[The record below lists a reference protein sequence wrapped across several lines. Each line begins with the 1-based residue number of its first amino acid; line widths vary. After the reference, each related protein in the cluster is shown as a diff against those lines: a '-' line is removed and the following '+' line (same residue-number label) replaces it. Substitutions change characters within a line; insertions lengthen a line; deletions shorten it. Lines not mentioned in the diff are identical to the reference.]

1 MKFSAMVPERINE
14 VWQRSPTVG
23 IGESDSMLCGLTK
36 KARIIMTRSGKTAAI
51 VLSLALTAAAL
62 TGCGSSGSAGGSTQ
76 AAGTDSALTGA
87 SAIGD
92 SHKEEIHIILAGSP
106 THLDIAMTTEDV
118 AAEVAQGTI
127 FEQLVVID
135 EIYMPVPEL
144 AESIDVS
151 EDKKEYVYHL
161 RKDVKFHNGEEMK
174 AADVAASMNRWVEA
188 ASNAKSMVGEAVFEV
203 VDDYT
208 VKISMDAPCAY
219 LNELIAGLGQRAAIM
234 PKSVIDRADP
244 QTGIVKEYIGTGPY
258 KLEVWESDQ
267 YIRLVRFEDYSPYGT
282 DGEYSG
288 WAGYKHAYT
297 PTVYY
302 DIVSDPGTIM
312 AGLQTGEYDA
322 ATEVSYDNYDLF
334 ANDENFQVHKTIGEE
349 AMLIFN
355 KKEGL
360 GADEKI
366 RQAVQAALKLD
377 DIMLAAYSKPEFYEL
392 YSSYMFKEQT
402 DWYSEEGSE
411 YFNQNDPERAKEL
424 LAEAGYSGEPFKLLV
439 STDNQDFYKMAVVI
453 KSQLEAAGMN
463 CELLTYDWSTFVG
476 IRNNEPENYS
486 AFITSFAPKIIPTMN
501 LYLSSS
507 WAGWC
512 EDEKIIE
519 GLSSINTDSSK
530 ENAVKT
536 WNELQKYMNET
547 SVPVVKLGSKYNFMV
562 CKAGFDGLEFFER
575 PLVVNARLYE

>member
-1 MKFSAMVPERINE
+1 MK
-14 VWQRSPTVG
+14 
-23 IGESDSMLCGLTK
+23 
-36 KARIIMTRSGKTAAI
+36 RSGKTAAWL
-51 VLSLALTAAAL
+51 VSLALTAFL
-62 TGCGSSGSAGGSTQ
+62 STGCGGGGQPAAPGSGEPAGDGGGSAQ
-76 AAGTDSALTGA
+76 AQGQTDVPYK
-87 SAIGD
+87 D
-92 SHKEEIHIILAGSP
+92 EIHIVLSGSP

-127 FEQLVVID
+127 FEQLVAID
-135 EIYMPVPEL
+135 ETYMPVPEL
-144 AESIDVS
+144 AKTIEVS
-151 EDKKEYVYHL
+151 DDKKEYIYHL
-161 RKDVKFHNGEEMK
+161 RQGVKFHNGEEMK
-174 AADVAASMNRWVEA
+174 SGDVAASMNRWIDA
-188 ASNAKSMVGEAVFEV
+188 ASNAKSMVGGARFEP

-208 VKISMDAPCAY
+208 VKITMDAPCAY
-219 LNELIAGLGQRAAIM
+219 LNELIAGLGQRAAVM
-234 PKSVIDRADP
+234 PKSVIDAADP
-244 QTGIVKEYIGTGPY
+244 QTGIAGEYIGTGPY
-258 KLEVWESDQ
+258 KLDEWKEDQ
-267 YIRLVRFEDYSPYGT
+267 YIRLVKNEEYTPYGT
-282 DGEYSG
+282 DGDYSG

-297 PTVYY
+297 PTVYF
-302 DIVSDPGTIM
+302 DIVTDPGTIT

-322 ATEVSYDNYDLF
+322 ATEISYDNYDMF
-334 ANDENFQVHKTIGEE
+334 ANDENFQVHKTLGEE
-349 AMLIFN
+349 SMLIFN

-377 DIMLAAYSKPEFYEL
+377 DIMLAAYSRQEFYDL
-392 YSSYMFKEQT
+392 YSSYMFKEQS

-411 YFNQNDPERAKEL
+411 YFNQNNPERAKEL
-424 LAEAGYSGEPFKLLV
+424 LAEAGYNGEPFKLLV

-512 EDEKIIE
+512 EDPKIVE
-519 GLSSINTDSSK
+519 GLSSINTDTSK

-536 WNELQKYMNET
+536 WSELQKYMNET
-547 SVPVVKLGSKYNFMV
+547 SVPVVKLGSNYNFMV
-562 CKAGFDGLEFFER
+562 CKAGFDGLDFFER
-575 PLVVNARLYE
+575 PLVVNARLSE

>member
-1 MKFSAMVPERINE
+1 MK
-14 VWQRSPTVG
+14 
-23 IGESDSMLCGLTK
+23 
-36 KARIIMTRSGKTAAI
+36 RSGKTAAV
-51 VLSLALTAAAL
+51 VLSLALVTAAL
-62 TGCGSSGSAGGSTQ
+62 SGCGGSGSSGGSTASSGTQAGGSGSAPAQ
-76 AAGTDSALTGA
+76 AEEK
-87 SAIGD
+87 GD
-92 SHKEEIHIILAGSP
+92 NYKDEIHIVLAGSP

-127 FEQLVVID
+127 FEQLVAID
-135 EIYMPVPEL
+135 ENYMPVPEL
-144 AESIDVS
+144 AEKIDVS

-161 RKDVKFHNGEEMK
+161 RKGVKFHNGEEMK
-174 AADVAASMNRWVEA
+174 ADDVTASMNRWIEA
-188 ASNAKSMVGEAVFEV
+188 ASNAESMVGDARFET
-203 VDDYT
+203 VDDST
-208 VKISMDAPCAY
+208 VKITMDAPCAY
-219 LNELIAGLGQRAAIM
+219 LNELIAGLGQRAAVM
-234 PKSVIDRADP
+234 PKSVIDGADP

-258 KLEVWESDQ
+258 KLDEWTEDQ
-267 YIRLVRFEDYSPYGT
+267 YIRLVKFDDYTPYGT
-282 DGEYSG
+282 EGDYSG

-297 PTVYY
+297 PVIYY
-302 DIVSDPGTIM
+302 DIVSDPGTIT

-322 ATEVSYDNYDLF
+322 ATAISYDNYDMF
-334 ANDENFQVHKTIGEE
+334 ANDENFQVQKTLGEE

-360 GADEKI
+360 GSDEKI
-366 RQAVQAALKLD
+366 RQAVQAALKMD
-377 DIMLAAYSKPEFYEL
+377 DIMLAAYSKTDFFEL

-411 YFNQNDPERAKEL
+411 AFNQNNPERAKEIL
-424 LAEAGYSGEPFKLLV
+424 LEAGYDGEPFKLLV

-486 AFITSFAPKIIPTMN
+486 AFITSFSPKIIPTMN

-512 EDEKIIE
+512 EDPQIVE
-519 GLSSINTDSSK
+519 GLASINTDTSK

-536 WNELQKYMNET
+536 WNGLQKYMNET
-547 SVPVVKLGSKYNFMV
+547 SVPVVKLGSNYNFMV
-562 CKAGFDGLEFFER
+562 SKAGFDGLDFFER